1 MTRLGGRPLARLFPS
16 WEKQVAR
23 IRFKSVKENQSLS
36 LPGLAVGACEPTN
49 HVLIRLKPFM
59 LAVILLLGGLVGFPA
74 PLKSDLKGP
83 PTYSKQ
89 EIRRAVTVYA
99 KLYRLDPA
107 LLQAV
112 IKVESNFRQDA
123 ISRRGAVGLMQL
135 MPPTAARLQV
145 ANIHDPLQN
154 IQGGAKHLR
163 HLLNFYDGNLRLA
176 LAAYNAGVHRVK
188 GDVPRIRETK
198 VYIQNVL
205 AYYHTYHRH
214 HEVSIEHNKKS
225 GLKASKQIQTSAYS
239 SNLNRT
245 KIPLQQSHHST
256 DQSNLSWQTQ
266 N

>member
-1 MTRLGGRPLARLFPS
+1 MTRLGGRPLPSVFTS

-23 IRFKSVKENQSLS
+23 IRFKSVKENQPLSLS
-36 LPGLAVGACEPTN
+36 GLAVGACQPTN
-49 HVLIRLKPFM
+49 HVLIRRLKPFM

-83 PTYSKQ
+83 PTYSKE

-107 LLQAV
+107 LLRAV

-163 HLLNFYDGNLRLA
+163 HLLNFYNGNLRLA

-188 GDVPRIRETK
+188 RDVPRIRETK

-214 HEVSIEHNKKS
+214 HEVSIEQNKKS
-225 GLKASKQIQTSAYS
+225 GLKAAKQIETGAYS

-245 KIPLQQSHHST
+245 KIPLQQSHRLP
-256 DQSNLSWQTQ
+256 DQSNLS
-266 N
+266 

>member
-1 MTRLGGRPLARLFPS
+1 MTRVGGRPLASLFPS
-16 WEKQVAR
+16 WGKQVAR
-23 IRFKSVKENQSLS
+23 IRFKSMKQNQPLG
-36 LPGLAVGACEPTN
+36 LPRLAVGAGQPTN
-49 HVLIRLKPFM
+49 HVVIRLRPFM

-107 LLQAV
+107 LLRAV

-163 HLLNFYDGNLRLA
+163 HLLDFYNGNLRLA
-176 LAAYNAGVHRVK
+176 LAAYNAGPHRVK
-188 GDVPRIRETK
+188 RDVPRIRETK

-214 HEVSIEHNKKS
+214 HEVSIEQNEKS
-225 GLKASKQIQTSAYS
+225 GRKASRQIQADA
-239 SNLNRT
+239 L
-245 KIPLQQSHHST
+245 
-256 DQSNLSWQTQ
+256 
-266 N
+266 

>member
-1 MTRLGGRPLARLFPS
+1 MIRLTSRLLPSTFPS
-16 WEKQVAR
+16 WGKQVAR
-23 IRFKSVKENQSLS
+23 IRFKSVKENQ
-36 LPGLAVGACEPTN
+36 P
-49 HVLIRLKPFM
+49 LI
-59 LAVILLLGGLVGFPA
+59 LAVILLLGGVAGFPA
-74 PLKSDLKGP
+74 TLQSDVKGP

-107 LLQAV
+107 LLRAV

-163 HLLNFYDGNLRLA
+163 HLLNLYHGNLRLA

-188 GDVPRIRETK
+188 RDVPRIRETK

-205 AYYHTYHRH
+205 AYYHSYHGH
-214 HEVSIEHNKKS
+214 HDVSLEQNEQS
-225 GLKASKQIQTSAYS
+225 GVKATKQIQARAHVT
-239 SNLNRT
+239 
-245 KIPLQQSHHST
+245 PLT
-256 DQSNLSWQTQ
+256 
-266 N
+266 